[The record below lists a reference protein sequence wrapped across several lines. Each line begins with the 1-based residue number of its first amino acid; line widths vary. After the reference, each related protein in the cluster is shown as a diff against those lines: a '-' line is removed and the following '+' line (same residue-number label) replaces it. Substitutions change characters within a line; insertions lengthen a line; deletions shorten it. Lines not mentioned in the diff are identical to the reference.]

1 MFFQPL
7 EDITVKQE
15 IKMSVVEMAKAHLQ
29 NVNAK
34 IEELQVQKQ
43 FIEEEI
49 QKLSIYIVKGLE
61 QIENSEKV
69 SIEESK

>member
-1 MFFQPL
+1 
-7 EDITVKQE
+7 
-15 IKMSVVEMAKAHLQ
+15 MSVVEMAKAHLQ

-49 QKLSIYIVKGLE
+49 QKLSIYITKGLE
-61 QIENSEKV
+61 QIENSEKLA
-69 SIEESK
+69 

>member
-49 QKLSIYIVKGLE
+49 QKQIKR
-61 QIENSEKV
+61 IENDENKELLEI
-69 SIEESK
+69 IELYYDKK

>member
-49 QKLSIYIVKGLE
+49 QKLSIYITKGLE

>member
-7 EDITVKQE
+7 EDITMKQE
-15 IKMSVVEMAKAHLQ
+15 IKMSIVEMAKAHLQ
-29 NVNAK
+29 NVHAK
-34 IEELQVQKQ
+34 IEELKGQKQ

-49 QKLSIYIVKGLE
+49 QKLSIYITKGLE

-69 SIEESK
+69 STEESK

>member
-1 MFFQPL
+1 VFFQPL

-49 QKLSIYIVKGLE
+49 QKLSIYITKGLE
-61 QIENSEKV
+61 QIENSEKLA
-69 SIEESK
+69 

>member
-1 MFFQPL
+1 
-7 EDITVKQE
+7 
-15 IKMSVVEMAKAHLQ
+15 MSVVEMAKAHLQ

-49 QKLSIYIVKGLE
+49 QKLSIYITKGLE

>member
-1 MFFQPL
+1 VFFQPL

-49 QKLSIYIVKGLE
+49 QKLSIYITKGLE

>member
-1 MFFQPL
+1 VFFQPL